1 MPSII
6 SQPSVDVLIFSLEH
20 ERNGYYIEGTAE
32 IIRLMIVVIV
42 SIFVRILTIDIFLHL
57 IISISNYSPSHIFD
71 LSFSPRLLPHKIAYF
86 YVYFSIGSDVSIGSG
101 LVSPS
106 SSTFFSLAVSSS
118 FFSSTLGFGLGLCII
133 GLTKSITSL
142 FLA

>member
-6 SQPSVDVLIFSLEH
+6 SQPSLDVLIFSLEH
-20 ERNGYYIEGTAE
+20 ERNGYIEGTAE
-32 IIRLMIVVIV
+32 IIRMIVVIV